1 MATKIMAA
9 MLLATALPFTNTY
22 ANYGEKNNV
31 PVSGYMFLM
40 IGIGAVYFLY
50 LLVRLQRKNLKS
62 RK

>member
-9 MLLATALPFTNTY
+9 MLVATALPF
-22 ANYGEKNNV
+22 AMASAHYGEKTNV

-40 IGIGAVYFLY
+40 ISIGILYSLY
-50 LLVRLQRKNLKS
+50 LLVRVQRKNVKS